1 MPTYSA
7 TNWPPLEIIQPTP
20 HKEVWPVQAPLSP
33 PSQAAPVVTT
43 ASVTWTA
50 AAPLPNTTKY
60 YSPVT
65 TQVAIDTQFNIVDRR
80 LLPAATTL
88 NANGNQIILAP
99 PL

>member
-1 MPTYSA
+1 MPTYDA
-7 TNWPPLEIIQPTP
+7 TNWPPLEIVQPTP
-20 HKEVWPVQAPLSP
+20 QLENWQAQSPPTP

-43 ASVTWTA
+43 ASVTWAA
-50 AAPLPNTTKY
+50 AAPLPNTTTY

-80 LLPAATTL
+80 LLPAETTL
-88 NANGNQIILAP
+88 DANGNQIILAP